1 MSENRE
7 KRTVVSKR
15 QLSVHIDFPV
25 LCGVRLG
32 LSCSVPQSL
41 GRQWLLYKDEGG
53 ALKRL
58 TVS

>member
-1 MSENRE
+1 MSESRE

-25 LCGVRLG
+25 LRGVRLG

-41 GRQWLLYKDEGG
+41 GRQWLLYQNEGG

-58 TVS
+58 RVS

>member
-1 MSENRE
+1 MSESRE
-7 KRTVVSKR
+7 KRSVVSKR

-41 GRQWLLYKDEGG
+41 GRQWLLYQDEGG
-53 ALKRL
+53 VITRPR
-58 TVS
+58 VS